1 MKNRFLEN
9 PTEDD
14 IMEIGEEFLLRDAV
28 VAIDSSDIREI
39 MEEAENAIIL
49 TGKATGRNRCADA
62 IEDAVLH
69 TCSMADGYYLF
80 SAEKGLLYVVSPKDI
95 PLLMSE
101 SEAINT
107 FFEMFHHDTICKWG
121 LAEEDISEV
130 KVVIIASN
138 LRKKSQI

>member
-1 MKNRFLEN
+1 MKNRFIVN
-9 PTEDD
+9 PTEGD
-14 IMEIGEEFLLRDAV
+14 IMEIGDEFLLRDAV
-28 VAIDSSDIREI
+28 VAIDSSDIRE
-39 MEEAENAIIL
+39 MMDGAENAIIL
-49 TGKATGRNRCADA
+49 TGRATGRNRCADA

-69 TCSMADGYYLF
+69 TCSVADGYDLF
-80 SAEKGLLYVVSPKDI
+80 SAEKGLLYVVSPKQV

-130 KVVIIASN
+130 RVIIIASN
-138 LRKKSQI
+138 LRKKSKK

>member
-1 MKNRFLEN
+1 MKNRFIEN
-9 PTEDD
+9 PTEGD

-28 VAIDSSDIREI
+28 VVIDSSDIKEI
-39 MEEAENAIIL
+39 MDGAENAIIL
-49 TGKATGRNRCADA
+49 SGKATGRNRCTDA

-69 TCSMADGYYLF
+69 TCSLADGYDLF
-80 SAEKGLLYVVSPKDI
+80 SAEKGLLYVISPKQV
-95 PLLMSE
+95 PLLISE

-130 KVVIIASN
+130 KVIIITLN
-138 LRKKSQI
+138 LLAVS